1 MEIKAIT
8 DPFTGTENAVF
19 EFDNGN
25 LLFEH
30 AITKENIIVEYDALE
45 NVYKIPAYA
54 FKYRAVLTLKEAAEL
69 LGVSKMRVSS
79 MCKTGILKCSKVC
92 EKILLIDYDSVC
104 DYIKHRNDK
113 TIRGYGKLENK

>member
-8 DPFTGTENAVF
+8 DPFTGTENAIV

-30 AITKENIIVEYDALE
+30 ALTHENIYLEYDALE
-45 NVYKIPAYA
+45 NCYKVPAYA
-54 FKYRAVLTLKEAAEL
+54 LKYRAVLTLNEAAEL

-79 MCKTGILKCSKVC
+79 MCKTGLLKSAKVC
-92 EKILLIDYDSVC
+92 DKIILVDYQSIM
-104 DYIKHRNDK
+104 DYIDKRNAK
-113 TIRGYGKLENK
+113 GYEKLCHH